1 MKSIT
6 FIRHAKS
13 SWADPDLK
21 DFDRPLNSRGK
32 SDAPKMGQR
41 LAVNNIFP
49 DLIITSP
56 AKRAKATAYKIA
68 RELNFPHSKIIE
80 EMQLYLSS
88 AKLISNVIKAVNDDI
103 NNLFIFGHNPDIHE
117 LVEILTGKQYNKL
130 PTCSVAHFLLKIDQW
145 KDFKLQQSDLVYYS
159 EPKFISP

>member
-1 MKSIT
+1 MKTIT
-6 FIRHAKS
+6 FVRHAKS

-32 SDAPKMGQR
+32 SDAPEMGQR

-56 AKRAKATAYKIA
+56 AKRAKATAFKIA
-68 RELNFPHSKIIE
+68 KELNFPKSKIVE

-88 AKLISNVIKAVNDDI
+88 AKLICDVIKTVNDATK
-103 NNLFIFGHNPDIHE
+103 NLFVFGHNPDMHE
-117 LVEILTGKQYNKL
+117 
-130 PTCSVAHFLLKIDQW
+130 
-145 KDFKLQQSDLVYYS
+145 
-159 EPKFISP
+159 